1 MVETRD
7 DPDYSKTAE
16 DEDVIACMK
25 DLKTWVANLA
35 AIEKV
40 YFVILHQEGIWVDVF
55 LRNFVEL
62 AE

>member
-62 AE
+62 TE